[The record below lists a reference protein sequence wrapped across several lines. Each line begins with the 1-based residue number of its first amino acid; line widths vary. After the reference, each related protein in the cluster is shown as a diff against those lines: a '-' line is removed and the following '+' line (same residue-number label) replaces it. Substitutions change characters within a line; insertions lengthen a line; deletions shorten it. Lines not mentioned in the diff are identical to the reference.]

1 MITVS
6 DQAGAVLDGRTFK
19 TGARMTVTYGGE
31 VLLDDCPIIEGREEF
46 DNTVRVPERA
56 TFTVPRIVDGVDL
69 IPTAANSPL
78 APYGQRVHIKLGIG
92 VAGRSEWYNRGE
104 FLLQSA
110 SLEGNTIAVT
120 VVGLLALIDE
130 AGLVLPFKPT
140 GTLTTS
146 LRALVEPAL
155 TVSVSAA
162 VTALDRSVPSGVNQ
176 DDDRLGA
183 VLEILDAWPARAQV
197 TPAGFL
203 EVRAVDDFDT
213 GPDIQLYNFT
223 DDVGVVDQGAN
234 VVDVGGAITRDGL
247 FNTVVARGQG
257 VSGEQVTGIVY
268 DATPGGATAR
278 GGPFSP
284 FPVPKYFF
292 SPLMTTQAQCLA
304 AASGILRRGTGGP
317 GQRIQLTCVP
327 DPRILGNDLVM
338 YRTQR
343 SGDPAWWIPCTVD
356 RLVLP
361 YTADSGP
368 MTVVLKEVTG

>member
-6 DQAGAVLDGRTFK
+6 DQAGTVLDGRTFK

-31 VLLDDCPIIEGREEF
+31 VLLDDCPIVGGQEEF
-46 DNTVRVPERA
+46 DNTLRVPERV

-69 IPTAANSPL
+69 IPTSATSPL
-78 APYGQRVHIKLGIG
+78 APYGQRIHIKVGVGI
-92 VAGRSEWYNRGE
+92 AGRDEWYNRGE

-120 VVGLLALIDE
+120 AVGLLALIDE

-155 TVSVSAA
+155 TVAVSSD
-162 VTALDRSVPSGVNQ
+162 VTALDRSVPSGITQ

-183 VLEILDAWPARAQV
+183 VLELLDAWPARAQV
-197 TPAGFL
+197 TPAGYL
-203 EVRAVDDFDT
+203 DVRAVDDFDD
-213 GPDIQLYNFT
+213 GPPIQLYNFV
-223 DDVGVVDQGAN
+223 DDDGTVDQGAN
-234 VVDVGGAITRDGL
+234 VVDVGGAITREGL

-257 VSGEQVTGIVY
+257 VSGEQVTGVVY
-268 DATPGGATAR
+268 DVTPGGATAR
-278 GGPFSP
+278 GGPFNP
-284 FPVPKYFF
+284 LPVPKYFF
-292 SPLMTTQAQCLA
+292 SPLMTTQAHCLSA
-304 AASGILRRGTGGP
+304 AAGILRRGTGGP

-327 DPRILGNDLVM
+327 DLRILGNDLVM
-338 YRTQR
+338 YRTMR
-343 SGDPAWWIPCTVD
+343 SSDPAWWIPCTVD

-368 MTVVLKEVTG
+368 MTVVLREVTG